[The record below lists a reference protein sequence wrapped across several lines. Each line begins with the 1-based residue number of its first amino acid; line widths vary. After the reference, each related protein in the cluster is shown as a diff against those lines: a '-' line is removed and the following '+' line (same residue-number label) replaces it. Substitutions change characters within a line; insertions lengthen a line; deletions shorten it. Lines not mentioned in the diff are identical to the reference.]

1 MFFKLK
7 KPLTKKIDL
16 KSDLNEM
23 MDVLRKDDFNKEPL
37 NFDEKSSNPEYLY
50 WDKFQYKEL
59 IPKNIKKE
67 KLWVMVKIL
76 RDIRSKKTPILD
88 DKNNIFR
95 WIKLSK
101 FEEFFHN
108 IDMNTGGKL
117 FSSKKDIDKNN
128 KQKLISNGIM
138 EEAIASS
145 QLEGAATTRKV
156 AKKFLRE
163 NRKPKNE
170 SEQMILNNYLTMQSI
185 ENEYKNRSM
194 NMDLLLELHKMITK
208 DTLTDEGKIPC
219 LRAGGISVID
229 PINGKIYHEAPNISF
244 VKKELKRL
252 VLFANDELES
262 DNFIHPVVKAIMLHF
277 WIGYLHPFTDGN
289 GRLARL
295 FFYWYLLKNNYWAF
309 AYLPISKIIKKS
321 PKQYTMSYV
330 YSEQDDNDLT
340 YFIDY
345 NIRKIRLAVK
355 EFEEYLEKE
364 QKSNLQMNKK
374 ARLKYN
380 FNERQIQLLQYLYRA
395 PEERTS
401 LRMHMNIYQV
411 SAKSAIK
418 DLKGLEKQ
426 KFLISKKQGRNIYY
440 YPDDKINKLFL

>member
-1 MFFKLK
+1 MFYKLK
-7 KPLTKKIDL
+7 KPLIGKL
-16 KSDLNEM
+16 NLNEKL
-23 MDVLRKDDFNKEPL
+23 DILVPKENIKKKPF
-37 NFDEKSSNPEYLY
+37 NFDEKSFVPEYLY

-59 IPKNIKKE
+59 VPKNIKKE
-67 KLWVMVKIL
+67 DLWAIVKMK
-76 RDIRSKKTPILD
+76 RDIQGEETPILD
-88 DKNNIFR
+88 DKNNIFK
-95 WIKLSK
+95 WIKLPN

-117 FSSKKDIDKNN
+117 FASKYDVDKNN
-128 KQKLISNGIM
+128 KQKLISKGIM

-170 SEQMILNNYLTMQSI
+170 SEQMILNNYLTMQSL

-219 LRAGGISVID
+219 LRASGIFVMD
-229 PINGKIYHEAPNISF
+229 PINGKIYHEAPNINF

-252 VLFANDELES
+252 ILFANDELES

-321 PKQYTMSYV
+321 PKQYAMSYV

-345 NIRKIRLAVK
+345 NIRKIKLALK

-364 QKSNLQMNKK
+364 QKGNSQMNKQV
-374 ARLKYN
+374 RLKYD
-380 FNERQIQLLQYLYRA
+380 FNERQIQLLQYFYRA

-401 LRMHMNIYQV
+401 LKMHMSIYQISV
-411 SAKSAIK
+411 KPAVK

>member
-1 MFFKLK
+1 MKWIVCFWLIC
-7 KPLTKKIDL
+7 LTIIVYVKHKQSVDL
-16 KSDLNEM
+16 WYSHY
-23 MDVLRKDDFNKEPL
+23 KD
-37 NFDEKSSNPEYLY
+37 
-50 WDKFQYKEL
+50 
-59 IPKNIKKE
+59 
-67 KLWVMVKIL
+67 
-76 RDIRSKKTPILD
+76 
-88 DKNNIFR
+88 
-95 WIKLSK
+95 
-101 FEEFFHN
+101 FHN

>member
-7 KPLTKKIDL
+7 KPLIKELKMGEIMNILNKEKTKK
-16 KSDLNEM
+16 KE
-23 MDVLRKDDFNKEPL
+23 DFN
-37 NFDEKSSNPEYLY
+37 FIEKSFSPEYLY
-50 WDKFQYKEL
+50 WDKFQYKQL
-59 IPKNIKKE
+59 TPKNIKNE
-67 KLWVMVKIL
+67 KLWNVVKFFREIKSE
-76 RDIRSKKTPILD
+76 RTPILD
-88 DKNNIFR
+88 DKNCVFR
-95 WIKLSK
+95 WIKLPK
-101 FEEFFHN
+101 IEEFFNN

-117 FSSKKDIDKNN
+117 FSSKYEIDKNN
-128 KQKLISNGIM
+128 KQKLISKGIM

-145 QLEGAATTRKV
+145 QLEGAATTKKV

-170 SEQMILNNYLTMQSI
+170 SEQMILNNYLTMQLL
-185 ENEYKNRSM
+185 ENEYKNRQM
-194 NMDLLLELHKMITK
+194 DMDLLLELHKIITK
-208 DTLTDEGKIPC
+208 NTFTDERKQPC
-219 LRAGGISVID
+219 LRTDKDDISVID
-229 PINGKIYHEAPNISF
+229 CITGKTYHKAPNINF
-244 VKKELKRL
+244 VKKELKRMI
-252 VLFANDELES
+252 LFANDELES

-309 AYLPISKIIKKS
+309 VYLPISKIIKKS
-321 PKQYTMSYV
+321 PKQYAMSYV

-345 NIRKIRLAVK
+345 NIKKIKLAVK
-355 EFEEYLEKE
+355 EFEEYLKKE
-364 QKSNLQMNKK
+364 QKGNLQMNKQV
-374 ARLKYN
+374 RLKYD
-380 FNERQIQLLQYLYRA
+380 FNERQIQLLQYFYRA

-401 LRMHMNIYQV
+401 LKIHMNIYQI
-411 SAKSAIK
+411 SKPTSIK